1 MKDKIK
7 EIFDSE
13 LFVCMEKDICGL
25 QRAADQL
32 TALMCYH
39 IVKAYYRAYA
49 DFHGELSWE
58 SFTAEVEGH
67 YLEEF
72 DGNGELLRQ
81 AIEQVK
87 KENKYER

>member
-32 TALMCYH
+32 TELMCH
-39 IVKAYYRAYA
+39 HAVKALFGYIGGYYINLPSVYNKVYNVLIIDYPPILVIACLQK
-49 DFHGELSWE
+49 FK
-58 SFTAEVEGH
+58 
-67 YLEEF
+67 
-72 DGNGELLRQ
+72 N
-81 AIEQVK
+81 EQK
-87 KENKYER
+87 